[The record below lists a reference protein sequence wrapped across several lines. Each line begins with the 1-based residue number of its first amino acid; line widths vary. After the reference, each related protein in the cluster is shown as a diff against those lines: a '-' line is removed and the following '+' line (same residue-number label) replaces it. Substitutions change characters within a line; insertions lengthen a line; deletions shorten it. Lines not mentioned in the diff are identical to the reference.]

1 MNFFG
6 ILVFLNSKAKSS
18 WKKKKKN
25 HIHVR
30 TYVRTM
36 GCCQQPRTSSPK
48 RLGDKQY
55 RREDVLLRI
64 PGASVFLTRDGEVVE
79 LAKGDLS
86 ILRITDGDV
95 SLATVVK
102 VGTNLQWPLTKD
114 EPVIKLDKVHYLFT
128 LPDNDGSFLNYGVTF
143 AAGSAVDNY
152 LDILLEENA
161 CLSTPS
167 KTNSSKAPSS
177 NSYEVYWKDYAPK
190 IDDYNNVLAKAIAGG
205 TGEIVKGIFIC
216 SNAYA
221 SQVQKGASL
230 IKAPTRGSKINGMP
244 DEKDIGDEQ
253 DEPNKKRAGGINQ
266 SIRRVRKLS
275 EMTEKMSE
283 SLLNG
288 VIFVTGSVTAPLL
301 QSRAGKAFFGMLPGE
316 VLLASLDAVGKVLD
330 AVEVAERKTLAATGG
345 VVAGAM
351 SKKFGDNAGEVTGDV
366 FATAGHAIGTAWNV
380 FKIRKALKPSSSM
393 PSAVVKNALKM
404 RN

>member
-1 MNFFG
+1 
-6 ILVFLNSKAKSS
+6 
-18 WKKKKKN
+18 
-25 HIHVR
+25 
-30 TYVRTM
+30 M

-48 RLGDKQY
+48 RPDVKH

-64 PGASVFLTRDGEVVE
+64 PGASVFLTGDGEAVE

-86 ILRITDGDV
+86 ILRITDEGV
-95 SLATVVK
+95 PLATVVK

-114 EPVIKLDKVHYLFT
+114 EPVIKLDEVHYLFT

-143 AAGSAVDNY
+143 AAGSNY
-152 LDILLEENA
+152 LDNLDLLLEENA

-167 KTNSSKAPSS
+167 KTTNYSRAPSSS

-190 IDDYNNVLAKAIAGG
+190 IDDYNNVLVKAIAGG

-230 IKAPTRGSKINGMP
+230 IKAPTRGSNNGMP
-244 DEKDIGDEQ
+244 DEKDIGDKQ
-253 DEPNKKRAGGINQ
+253 DEPNKKHGGINQ

-288 VIFVTGSVTAPLL
+288 VIFVTGSATAPLL
-301 QSRAGKAFFGMLPGE
+301 QSKAGKAFFGMLPGE

-345 VVAGAM
+345 AVAGAM
-351 SKKFGDNAGEVTGDV
+351 SKNCRAGPDTGQPGRSSMAHEPGL
-366 FATAGHAIGTAWNV
+366 ATTQERLPSMRLQQQAMPLGQLGMYS
-380 FKIRKALKPSSSM
+380 KLGKPSNPLLQCHQRLLRM
-393 PSAVVKNALKM
+393 H
-404 RN
+404 

>member
-1 MNFFG
+1 
-6 ILVFLNSKAKSS
+6 
-18 WKKKKKN
+18 
-25 HIHVR
+25 
-30 TYVRTM
+30 M

-48 RLGDKQY
+48 RLDVKH

-64 PGASVFLTRDGEVVE
+64 PGASVFLTGDGEVVE

-86 ILRITDGDV
+86 ILRITDEDV
-95 SLATVVK
+95 PLATVVK

-128 LPDNDGSFLNYGVTF
+128 LPDNDGSFLNYCVTF
-143 AAGSAVDNY
+143 AAGSNY
-152 LDILLEENA
+152 LDNLDLLLEENA

-167 KTNSSKAPSS
+167 KTNYSKAPSS

-230 IKAPTRGSKINGMP
+230 IKAPTRGTKNGMA
-244 DEKDIGDEQ
+244 DEKDIGDKQ
-253 DEPNKKRAGGINQ
+253 DEPNKKHGGINQ

-301 QSRAGKAFFGMLPGE
+301 QSKAGKAFFGMLPGE

-351 SKKFGDNAGEVTGDV
+351 SKKFGDNAREVTEDV

-393 PSAVVKNALKM
+393 PSAIVKNASKK
-404 RN
+404 RITHSNI